1 MSRIGVLP
9 ISIPTGVEVK
19 FTSGVVTVNGP
30 KGQLSMEVPAHVDI
44 KNENGVVTVTR
55 ENEEKTSKAA
65 HGLVRAKVANMVEGV
80 TKGFSK
86 QLEIIGVGYKAE
98 VKGSSVVLALG
109 FSHPVEFRIP
119 SGITVTIEKE
129 KNHLTTISGIDKE
142 TVGQVAANIRALKK
156 PEPYKGKGIKYIDE
170 HIVRKEGKRVGSE

>member
-19 FTSGVVTVNGP
+19 FTSGVVVVNGP
-30 KGQLSMEVPAHVDI
+30 KGQLSMEVPAHIDL
-44 KNENGVVTVTR
+44 KNENGIVNVTR
-55 ENEEKTSKAA
+55 ENEEKTTKAA

-98 VKGSSVVLALG
+98 VKGNSIVLALG
-109 FSHPVEFRIP
+109 FSHPVEFKFP
-119 SGITVTIEKE
+119 AGITVVIEKD
-129 KNHLTTISGIDKE
+129 KNHLTTITGIDKE
-142 TVGQVAANIRALKK
+142 VVGQVAANMRSLKK